1 MLSEKEKEELLSIA
15 RRMLETSL
23 SGGKRADPKPS
34 SDNLNRPGGAFVT
47 LHKGSLLRG
56 CIGRF
61 DAPDPLYSTVQQMAL
76 AAATKDPR
84 FPPVLAS
91 ELEELQIEISV
102 LSPRQKISDVQE
114 IKVGIHGLCVAKGFF
129 RGVLLPQVAIEENW
143 SREEFLSYTCLK
155 AGLPPSA
162 WREGDLEIETFTAE
176 VFGEKI

>member
-23 SGGKRADPKPS
+23 SGEKTPDPKPS
-34 SDNLNRPGGAFVT
+34 SKNLNQPGGAFVT
-47 LHKGSLLRG
+47 LHKGSHLRG

-61 DAPDPLYSTVQQMAL
+61 GGADPLYHTVGRMAL
-76 AAATKDPR
+76 AAATEDPR

-91 ELEELQIEISV
+91 ELKDLRIEISV
-102 LSPRQKISDVQE
+102 LSPRQKIGDIRE
-114 IKVGIHGLCVAKGFF
+114 IEVGRHGLCVAKGFLH
-129 RGVLLPQVAIEENW
+129 GVLLPQVATEENW

-155 AGLPPSA
+155 AGLPPDS
-162 WREGDLEIETFTAE
+162 WKKGETKIEVFEAE